1 MEKQF
6 RIISLCAFAFF
17 GHQMLL
23 AQKNKQDT
31 ISTATTIT
39 AFSLPIK
46 NIVVTNKGDL
56 HIISS
61 NSVAIEGPFEVMLGG
76 TLTIGIQKPNNIV
89 FIYDKSGNRIARKP
103 ND

>member
-1 MEKQF
+1 M
-6 RIISLCAFAFF
+6 
-17 GHQMLL
+17 
-23 AQKNKQDT
+23 
-31 ISTATTIT
+31 IT
-39 AFSLPIK
+39 AFSLPIQ

-61 NSVAIEGPFEVMLGG
+61 NSVAIEGLFEVMLGG
-76 TLTIGIQKPNNIV
+76 TLTIGIQKPDSVV